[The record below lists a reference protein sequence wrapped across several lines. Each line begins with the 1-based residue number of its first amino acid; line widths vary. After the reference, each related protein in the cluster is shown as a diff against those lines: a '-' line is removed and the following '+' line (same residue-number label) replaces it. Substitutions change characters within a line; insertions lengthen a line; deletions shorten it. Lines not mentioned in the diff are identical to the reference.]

1 MADQSD
7 TVVLV
12 EFVMPPEV
20 LHVELGVPGPPG
32 PPGPPGGPGVSGL
45 DAFDVDLTLIYNV
58 AKL

>member
-32 PPGPPGGPGVSGL
+32 PPGGPGVSGL

>member
-1 MADQSD
+1 MTDQSD

-32 PPGPPGGPGVSGL
+32 PPGGPGVSGL